1 MFIWV
6 GCDINPKFSEFREK
20 VKEFNADLNLSEK
33 ALKLPQHISLKI
45 SFEMDEALAKH
56 CIKDI
61 IELLKTVKPFTAKIE
76 KLEMLDNETSDDG
89 IIWLRVEENE
99 EFKALHKELDE
110 IAISYAVK
118 PHALDKQF
126 IYHTTVIMDN
136 DREKLATM
144 FEKVKTLPYPEE
156 LKINT
161 FVVGHSDDNENYKVD
176 RRIKVN

>member
-1 MFIWV
+1 MYIWV
-6 GCDINPKFSEFREK
+6 GCDINPKFLEFREK
-20 VKEFNADLNLSEK
+20 VKEFNADLNLSER
-33 ALKLPQHISLKI
+33 ALNLPQHISLKI
-45 SFEMDEALAKH
+45 TFEMDEALAKH

-61 IELLKTVKPFTAKIE
+61 VEHLKTVKPFMAKIE
-76 KLEMLDNETSDDG
+76 ELELRDEG
-89 IIWLRVEENE
+89 IIWLRMEEKE

-126 IYHTTVIMDN
+126 IFHSTVIMDE
-136 DREKLATM
+136 DKEKLATM

-161 FVVGHSDDNENYKVD
+161 FLVGHSDDNITFKVD
-176 RRIKVN
+176 RRIKVK